1 MNSESFSKKTTTIP
15 LNFEIVLAVANDHF
29 MIWSVKKLKNI
40 TLSQFFLAN
49 PCRILAERVNA
60 KTFSITGKCIFKC
73 QITKGIIS

>member
-1 MNSESFSKKTTTIP
+1 MNSESFSKKTTTIL
-15 LNFEIVLAVANDHF
+15 LNFEIVLIVANNYF
-29 MIWSVKKLKNI
+29 MTWLIKKLKDI
-40 TLSQFFLAN
+40 TSSQFFLVN